1 MSFIMVNVDSLQIT
15 GSLSRAGP
23 VLPELHLSLLSPEH
37 LQRSTADDIVR
48 VPARGKTAPQTN
60 ISPPKPAQ
68 TFSSNQSSL
77 QSLPEH
83 HKPLSLLSSLHPS
96 ISTGF
101 LGARME
107 PTHPPSGS
115 CPNARPSY
123 CCSAPGLLW
132 ILGKGWSG
140 DDSLRESQPKQ
151 CSFFVADG
159 W

>member
-1 MSFIMVNVDSLQIT
+1 MVNVDSLQIT

-77 QSLPEH
+77 QSFPEH